1 MPNFDKVAVRITE
14 VAARLAELVHR
25 LGDELSSSIS
35 PKLITRVNIRN
46 ADIQEAADQIG
57 VGSGE
62 RHRRFVRGL
71 CRDATSG
78 EKPSAMMGSTGIV
91 CKSMPRLPISKMGP
105 NTAGMSGAAATAAW
119 RSWLSQAMSVPE
131 VLGGGTGG

>member
-1 MPNFDKVAVRITE
+1 MKIVLAV
-14 VAARLAELVHR
+14 LAMCSGLLMVPFC
-25 LGDELSSSIS
+25 I
-35 PKLITRVNIRN
+35 I
-46 ADIQEAADQIG
+46 AEAAPA
-57 VGSGE
+57 
-62 RHRRFVRGL
+62 L
-71 CRDATSG
+71 NATMMCRDATSG

-131 VLGGGTGG
+131 VLGGGAGG